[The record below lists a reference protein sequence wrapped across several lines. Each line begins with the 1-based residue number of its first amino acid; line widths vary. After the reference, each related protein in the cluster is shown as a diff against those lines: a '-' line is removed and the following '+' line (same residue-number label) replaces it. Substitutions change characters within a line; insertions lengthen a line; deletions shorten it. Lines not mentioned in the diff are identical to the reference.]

1 MSGLIQDILRNAQS
15 LAYHGRA
22 VETAG
27 HNLANQ
33 NDPSYARQRLA
44 LKESLSIDSVFGVHP
59 GGVTTFGREH
69 ARSYILDRQVLQ
81 GQGEVAYATAHRDV
95 RDELQIALGEE
106 IDRQSSTSSLDTT
119 PDSDTV
125 EGSLSKAIDEFFNA
139 FQELSAAPTD
149 SAQKEIL
156 FQKAGILT
164 SRFNAVDGRIEDV
177 RTNLQDKLAD
187 EIAQIEP
194 LLEEIAELNNRIQ
207 KLEYKQRGLAVD
219 LRDERQAAIE
229 ELGTLVSLEMV
240 QLSNSVVGISAK
252 TDDGT
257 DVVLVDANG
266 VAGDFV
272 SDEGV
277 LSFDPR
283 RGSIAGL
290 QDSEASIDKLKNEN
304 IDPLAS
310 QLIAAVNLAY
320 NPDGLA
326 DGNFFDPATP
336 NAAGIAVAAT
346 VAPAN
351 IKVSVTDFN
360 GSNDIAFGIAQLAEK
375 VFSTTGGD
383 TIDGTFSEF
392 IATAAARVGQDL
404 RTAEADLE
412 MHTIAEGRIIQ
423 DRQEL
428 GSVNIDEEV
437 TDLLRY
443 QRAFQA
449 SSKVI
454 NTLDQLLEVVV
465 TGLIR

>member
-15 LAYHGRA
+15 LSYHGRA

-44 LKESLSIDSVFGVHP
+44 LKEAMSIDSVFGVHP

-69 ARSYILDRQVLQ
+69 ARSYILDRQILH
-81 GQGEVAYATAHRDV
+81 GQGEVSYATAQRDI

-149 SAQKEIL
+149 AAQKEIL
-156 FQKAGILT
+156 FQKAEILT
-164 SRFNAVDGRIEDV
+164 TRFNAVDERIEDV
-177 RTNLQDKLAD
+177 RTNLEAKLAD
-187 EIAQIEP
+187 EIAKIEG
-194 LLEEIAELNNRIQ
+194 LLEEIAKLNDRIQ

-219 LRDERQAAIE
+219 LRDERQEAIE

-240 QLSNSVVGISAK
+240 QLSNSVIGISAK

-257 DVVLVDANG
+257 DVALVDANG
-266 VAGDFV
+266 IAGDFV
-272 SDEGV
+272 SDDGV

-283 RGSIAGL
+283 RGTIAGL
-290 QDSEASIDKLKNEN
+290 QDAEASIDMLKNEN

-320 NPDGLA
+320 NPDGVA
-326 DGNFFDPATP
+326 DGDFFDTATP
-336 NAAGIAVAAT
+336 NAAGITIAAS
-346 VAPAN
+346 VAPNN
-351 IKVSVTDFN
+351 IKVSNTAFA
-360 GSNDIAFGIAQLAEK
+360 GGNDIAFGIAQLAEK

-392 IATAAARVGQDL
+392 IATTAARVGQDL

-412 MHTIAEGRIIQ
+412 MHTIAENRIIQ
-423 DRQEL
+423 DRQEM

>member
-1 MSGLIQDILRNAQS
+1 MSGLIQDILRNAQA
-15 LAYHGRA
+15 LAYQGRA

-44 LKESLSIDSVFGVHP
+44 LKEAMSIDSVFGVHA

-69 ARSYILDRQVLQ
+69 ARSYILDRQILH

-139 FQELSAAPTD
+139 FHELSADPTD
-149 SAQKEIL
+149 AAQKEIL
-156 FQKAGILT
+156 FQKAEILT
-164 SRFNAVDGRIEDV
+164 TRFNVVDGRIEDV
-177 RTNLQDKLAD
+177 RTNLQDRLAD
-187 EIAQIEP
+187 EIAKVEA
-194 LLEEIAELNNRIQ
+194 LVEEIAELNARIQ

-219 LRDERQAAIE
+219 LRDERQEAIE

-240 QLSNSVVGISAK
+240 QLSNSVIGISAR
-252 TDDGT
+252 TDDGA

-272 SDEGV
+272 SDDGV

-290 QDSEASIDKLKNEN
+290 QDAEAAIDKLKNEN
-304 IDPLAS
+304 IDPLAA

-320 NPDGLA
+320 NPEGLA
-326 DGNFFDPATP
+326 DGNFFNADTP
-336 NAAGIAVAAT
+336 NAAGLALDET
-346 VAPAN
+346 LAPEN
-351 IKVSVTDFN
+351 IKVTNTAFA
-360 GSNDIAFGIAQLAEK
+360 GGNDIAFGIAQLGEK

-392 IATAAARVGQDL
+392 IASAAARVGQDL

-412 MHTIAEGRIIQ
+412 MHSIAENRIIQ

-454 NTLDQLLEVVV
+454 NTLDQLLELVV

>member
-15 LAYHGRA
+15 LSYHGRA

-44 LKESLSIDSVFGVHP
+44 LKEAMSIDSVFGVHP

-69 ARSYILDRQVLQ
+69 ARSYILDRQILH
-81 GQGEVAYATAHRDV
+81 GQGEVSYATAQRDI

-149 SAQKEIL
+149 AAQKEIL
-156 FQKAGILT
+156 FQKAEILT
-164 SRFNAVDGRIEDV
+164 TRFNAVDERIEDV
-177 RTNLQDKLAD
+177 RTNLEAKLAD
-187 EIAQIEP
+187 EIAKIEG
-194 LLEEIAELNNRIQ
+194 LLEEIAELNDRIQ

-219 LRDERQAAIE
+219 LRDERQEAIE

-240 QLSNSVVGISAK
+240 QLSNSVIGISAK

-257 DVVLVDANG
+257 DVALVDANG
-266 VAGDFV
+266 IAGDFV
-272 SDEGV
+272 SDDGV

-283 RGSIAGL
+283 RGTIAGL
-290 QDSEASIDKLKNEN
+290 QDAEASIDMLKNEN

-320 NPDGLA
+320 NPDGVA
-326 DGNFFDPATP
+326 DGDFFDTATP
-336 NAAGIAVAAT
+336 NAAGITIAAS
-346 VAPAN
+346 VAPNN
-351 IKVSVTDFN
+351 IKVSNTAFA
-360 GSNDIAFGIAQLAEK
+360 GGNDIAFGIAQLAEK

-392 IATAAARVGQDL
+392 IATTAARVGQDL

-412 MHTIAEGRIIQ
+412 MHTIAENRIIQ
-423 DRQEL
+423 DRQEM

>member
-15 LAYHGRA
+15 LSYHGRA

-44 LKESLSIDSVFGVHP
+44 LKEAMSIDSVFGVHP

-69 ARSYILDRQVLQ
+69 ARSYILDRQILH
-81 GQGEVAYATAHRDV
+81 GQGEVSYATAQRDI

-149 SAQKEIL
+149 AAQKEIL
-156 FQKAGILT
+156 FQKAEILT
-164 SRFNAVDGRIEDV
+164 TRFNAVDERIEDV
-177 RTNLQDKLAD
+177 RTNLEAKLAD
-187 EIAQIEP
+187 EIAKIEG
-194 LLEEIAELNNRIQ
+194 LLEEIAELNDRIQ

-219 LRDERQAAIE
+219 LRDERQEAIE

-240 QLSNSVVGISAK
+240 QLSNSVIGISAK

-257 DVVLVDANG
+257 DVALVDANG
-266 VAGDFV
+266 IAGDFV
-272 SDEGV
+272 SDDGV

-283 RGSIAGL
+283 RGTIAGL
-290 QDSEASIDKLKNEN
+290 QDAEASIDKLKNEN

-320 NPDGLA
+320 NPDGVA
-326 DGNFFDPATP
+326 DGDFFDTATP
-336 NAAGIAVAAT
+336 NAAGITIAAS
-346 VAPAN
+346 VAPNN
-351 IKVSVTDFN
+351 IKVSNTAFA
-360 GSNDIAFGIAQLAEK
+360 GGNDIAFGIAQLAEK

-392 IATAAARVGQDL
+392 IATTAARVGQDL

-412 MHTIAEGRIIQ
+412 MHTIAENRIIQ
-423 DRQEL
+423 DRQEM